1 MKNTLTDIVKELW
14 DEEGNVTEIRVDGED
29 LYQKYYNKIRKQFD
43 KILEV
48 AGIDKKT
55 MKIGKEYV
63 IDYEDKE
70 LVKIVNG
77 NVIIAAHAI
86 PININEIINIYS
98 L

>member
-48 AGIDKKT
+48 AGIDKK
-55 MKIGKEYV
+55 K
-63 IDYEDKE
+63 
-70 LVKIVNG
+70 
-77 NVIIAAHAI
+77 
-86 PININEIINIYS
+86 NENRKRVCY
-98 L
+98 

>member
-48 AGIDKKT
+48 AGIDKKQ
-55 MKIGKEYV
+55 
-63 IDYEDKE
+63 
-70 LVKIVNG
+70 
-77 NVIIAAHAI
+77 
-86 PININEIINIYS
+86 
-98 L
+98 